1 MLDAQVQICLIDLA
15 AEWVETLE
23 LDGSSP
29 EGLIKLK
36 AARFDQA
43 YQDILKTILSSG
55 FYEVTPSK
63 GKSGR

>member
-23 LDGSSP
+23 LDGKSP

-63 GKSGR
+63 GKGGR